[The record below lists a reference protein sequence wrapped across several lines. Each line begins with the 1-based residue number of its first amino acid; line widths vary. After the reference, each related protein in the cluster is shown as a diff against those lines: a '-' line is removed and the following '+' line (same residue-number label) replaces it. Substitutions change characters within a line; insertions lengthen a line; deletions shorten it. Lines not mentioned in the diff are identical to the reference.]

1 MVKQKRKEAGEVI
14 IIVIAGDPFC
24 PEITLKPVEPI
35 PIIECMIDNVIAKS
49 KKVINPKV
57 QEDVGENKC
66 QHSDLR
72 STVFKTDR
80 IVCDLE

>member
-14 IIVIAGDPFC
+14 IIIIAGDPFC

-35 PIIECMIDNVIAKS
+35 PTIECAIDNMIVKARKA
-49 KKVINPKV
+49 VGPKA
-57 QEDVGENKC
+57 QEDVDENKC

-80 IVCDLE
+80 IVCGLE

>member
-1 MVKQKRKEAGEVI
+1 MVKQKRKEVGNAVI
-14 IIVIAGDPFC
+14 IIIAGDPFC
-24 PEITLKPVEPI
+24 PEIALKPVEPVS
-35 PIIECMIDNVIAKS
+35 IIECVINDMIAKT
-49 KKVINPKV
+49 KKAVSPKA
-57 QEDVGENKC
+57 QENVDENKC